1 MRVAYDERASL
12 RTKYKRAVLIAG
24 PTGSGK
30 SALALRL
37 AETSGGVII
46 NADSMQVYRDLRIV
60 TARPA
65 PEEERRAPHRLYGH
79 VDAAENYSAGRWC
92 LDAKAALA
100 AAEATEKMPIL
111 VGGTGLYFKALTSGL
126 AAIPPIDPAIRA
138 RLRERLAREG
148 VEKLHAELTKR
159 DPTGA
164 KRLMPRDRSRILR
177 GLEVVEA
184 TGRTMS
190 DWHREGMPPI
200 LDPGRALKI
209 FLAPERDELW
219 RRIDARFDA
228 MLAAGALDEV
238 RALDARKLPEHL
250 PAMKA
255 HGVPWLRKH
264 LHGEMALQ
272 DAAAQAKTDTRRYAK
287 RQLTWFRTQM
297 PGWLWVKPEE
307 AMGVILSSFRP
318 SARR

>member
-1 MRVAYDERASL
+1 MNRPKAI
-12 RTKYKRAVLIAG
+12 LIAG

-30 SALALRL
+30 SALAFRI
-37 AETSGGVII
+37 AEKTSGVIV
-46 NADSMQVYRDLRIV
+46 NADSMQVYSDLRIL

-65 PEEERRAPHRLYGH
+65 PEEERRVPHRLYGH

-100 AAEATEKMPIL
+100 AAAEMEKIPIL
-111 VGGTGLYFKALTSGL
+111 AGGTGLYFKALTSGL

-138 RLRERLAREG
+138 TLRERLAREG
-148 VEKLHAELTKR
+148 VEALYTELSKR
-159 DPTGA
+159 DPAGA

-177 GLEVVEA
+177 ALEVVEA
-184 TGRTMS
+184 TGRTIS

-200 LDPGRALKI
+200 LDPARALKI
-209 FLAPERDELW
+209 FLAPEREELW
-219 RRIDARFDA
+219 RRIDTRFDG

-264 LHGEMALQ
+264 LRGEISLPE
-272 DAAAQAKTDTRRYAK
+272 AAAGAKIDTRRYAK
-287 RQLTWFRTQM
+287 RQVTWFRTQM
-297 PGWLWVKPEE
+297 PGWIWVKPEE
-307 AMGVILSSFRP
+307 AMGAIEREL
-318 SARR
+318 AGA